1 MSRLSGMSILKEE
14 APMDALSSLSES
26 VSALAAAAAAKVFH
40 VPSPAGGRSAVS
52 FDGSLLLVQAF
63 EASEGEKLE
72 LLAPGGAEAEASV
85 VGFDPRLGL
94 AVLKLASPLPQA
106 SWTSLAPPPPLGSLL
121 AVVAYPSPEGPEARL
136 DVLRFAGGEG
146 EDAYLQTAGS
156 SFPGF
161 SGAAIVEP
169 GGALAGVLVSDK
181 PGNRGWALP
190 AARARDLVASIAERG
205 FPGRAWLGISTV
217 PIEAPE
223 SFAKLFGDDR
233 EAALMVAGLEEGGP
247 AEAAGLMVGDLL
259 VSIGGVATPHPAAL
273 GEAIF
278 AAKPGEAL
286 PIVVV
291 RGGERKELS
300 AIPAARSGRGR
311 GPHHDRG
318 HGHGRGPWGFGHGRG
333 WGGGR
338 GCGCGGDETGR

>member
-1 MSRLSGMSILKEE
+1 
-14 APMDALSSLSES
+14 
-26 VSALAAAAAAKVFH
+26 
-40 VPSPAGGRSAVS
+40 
-52 FDGSLLLVQAF
+52 
-63 EASEGEKLE
+63 
-72 LLAPGGAEAEASV
+72 
-85 VGFDPRLGL
+85 
-94 AVLKLASPLPQA
+94 
-106 SWTSLAPPPPLGSLL
+106 
-121 AVVAYPSPEGPEARL
+121 VVAYPSPEGPEARL

-190 AARARDLVASIAERG
+190 AARARELVASIAQRG

-233 EAALMVAGLEEGGP
+233 ETALMVAGLEDGGP

-259 VSIGGVATPHPAAL
+259 VSIGGIATPDPEAL
-273 GEAIF
+273 EEAIG
-278 AAKPGEAL
+278 AAKPGAA
-286 PIVVV
+286 IAVVV
-291 RGGERKELS
+291 LRGGERRELDAKPGS
-300 AIPAARSGRGR
+300 RADEGRR
-311 GPHHDRG
+311 PRRG
-318 HGHGRGPWGFGHGRG
+318 HGHGPWGFGHGHDHGRG

-338 GCGCGGDETGR
+338 GCGWGGCETGR

>member
-1 MSRLSGMSILKEE
+1 
-14 APMDALSSLSES
+14 MDALRSLSDS

-63 EASEGEKLE
+63 EASDGERLE
-72 LLAPGGAEAEASV
+72 LLAPGGATVEASV

-106 SWTSLAPPPPLGSLL
+106 AWASLAPPPPLGSLL
-121 AVVAYPSPEGPEARL
+121 VVVAYPSPEGPEARL
-136 DVLRFAGGEG
+136 DVLRFAGGAG

-169 GGALAGVLVSDK
+169 GGALAGVVVSDK

-190 AARARDLVASIAERG
+190 AQRARELTSSIAERG

-223 SFAKLFGDDR
+223 SFAKLFGDGR
-233 EAALMVAGLEEGGP
+233 EAALMVAGLEAGGP

-259 VSIGGVATPHPAAL
+259 VSIGGIATPDPEGL
-273 GEAIF
+273 VEAIG
-278 AAKPGEAL
+278 AAKPGEAVAV
-286 PIVVV
+286 IVL
-291 RGGERKELS
+291 RGGERGEFSVKPGS
-300 AIPAARSGRGR
+300 RPDDGRR
-311 GPHHDRG
+311 PRHG
-318 HGHGRGPWGFGHGRG
+318 HGHGPWGFGHGHEHGHGRG

-338 GCGCGGDETGR
+338 GCGWGGCETGR